1 MASKKSA
8 AKTEETA
15 AAKVRAYLAS
25 LPPDARRELK
35 KIRDVIRAAAPDAT
49 ESISYGIPTFKLDG
63 RVLIYC
69 AGWKNHTSVYPLTPA
84 IMRVHGAELEKYE
97 TSKGTVRFPLS
108 KPVPIAFVKRLVKT
122 RMAEMRTGK

>member
-8 AKTEETA
+8 AKTDASA
-15 AAKVRAYLAS
+15 AAKVRAYFAS
-25 LPPDARRELK
+25 LSPDARRELK
-35 KIRDVIRAAAPDAT
+35 KIRDVIRVAAPDAT
-49 ESISYGIPTFKLDG
+49 EGISYGIPTFKLDG

-84 IMRVHGAELEKYE
+84 IMRDHGAELEKYE

-108 KPVPIAFVKRLVKT
+108 EPVPIAFVKRLVKT
-122 RMAEMRTGK
+122 RLAEMRNK

>member
-8 AKTEETA
+8 PETDASA
-15 AAKVRAYLAS
+15 AAKVRSYFAA

-49 ESISYGIPTFKLDG
+49 EGISYGIPTFKLDG

-69 AGWKNHTSVYPLTPA
+69 AGWKNHTSLYPLTPA
-84 IMRVHGAELEKYE
+84 IMRDHSAELEKYE

-122 RMAEMRTGK
+122 RLAELRSR

>member
-8 AKTEETA
+8 ANTDASA
-15 AAKVRAYLAS
+15 AAKVRAYFAS
-25 LPPDARRELK
+25 LSPDARRELK

-84 IMRVHGAELEKYE
+84 IMRDHGAELEKYE

-108 KPVPIAFVKRLVKT
+108 EPVPIAFVKRLVKT
-122 RMAEMRTGK
+122 RLAELRNK